1 MDKSKFMMKYSSAH
15 GRIGTI
21 KGALTM
27 LEKYEEF
34 VHKGK
39 AFEICTEELELL
51 VEDLRAICLEVF
63 E

>member
-1 MDKSKFMMKYSSAH
+1 MDKNKIIMKYSSAS

-27 LEKYEEF
+27 LENYDEF
-34 VHKGK
+34 IHKGK
-39 AFEICTEELELL
+39 AFELCSKELALL
-51 VEDLRAICLEVF
+51 VEDLKEILLEVF